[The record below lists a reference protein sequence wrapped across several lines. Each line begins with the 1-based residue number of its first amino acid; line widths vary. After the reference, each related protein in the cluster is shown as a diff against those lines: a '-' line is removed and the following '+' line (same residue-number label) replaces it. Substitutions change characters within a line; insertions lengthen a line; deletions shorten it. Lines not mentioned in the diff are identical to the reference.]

1 MRDGDENGIVLELL
15 ESKDGSDVT
24 RRRED
29 CVNGMAPRGFTDE
42 LPLLFDKLVSQEV
55 ELIST

>member
-29 CVNGMAPRGFTDE
+29 RVNGMAARGITNE
-42 LPLLFDKLVSQEV
+42 LPMLFDKLVSQEV